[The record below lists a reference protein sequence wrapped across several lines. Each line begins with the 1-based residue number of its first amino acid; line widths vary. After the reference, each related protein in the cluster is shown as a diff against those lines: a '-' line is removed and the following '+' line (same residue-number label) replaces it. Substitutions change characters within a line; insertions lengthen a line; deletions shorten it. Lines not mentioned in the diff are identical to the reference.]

1 MKKQRKMMAPKARYL
16 GSLEEVVEI
25 LVKWRYLGKPMTL
38 DECSKVMGLSR
49 SAIKAIES
57 RAYLHARQEIE
68 KRDGKNVSLSDY
80 IDVTGKRQ
88 FATKIQADDD

>member
-16 GSLEEVVEI
+16 GTEDERAEI
-25 LVKWRYLGKPMTL
+25 AVKYMHGQPLTL

-57 RAYLHARQEIE
+57 RALAKLRKLLETRY
-68 KRDGKNVSLSDY
+68 GKNVCLSDF
-80 IDVTGKRQ
+80 INTASGRQ
-88 FATKIQADDD
+88 SATMIQVEDAD